1 MTAAMALSI
10 INGFDLDTTA
20 RFVTCAGTMTCLKKE
35 VMCAA
40 MRMFL
45 IISTE
50 LV

>member
-20 RFVTCAGTMTCLKKE
+20 RFATCAGTMTCLKKE
-35 VMCAA
+35 VCAA